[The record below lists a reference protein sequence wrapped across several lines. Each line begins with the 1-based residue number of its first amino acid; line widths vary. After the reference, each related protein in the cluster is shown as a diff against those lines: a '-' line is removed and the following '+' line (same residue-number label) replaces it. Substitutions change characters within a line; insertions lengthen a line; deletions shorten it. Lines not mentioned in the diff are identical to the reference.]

1 MNSRLLFLFGCI
13 PVRLLLA
20 LLAYKIDE
28 KYLQYL
34 SILFIGIG
42 LSFFYLYVSNTRLD
56 APEAGGNTWWKNIR
70 PIHGAF
76 YLTAGIYA
84 LKKSRIS
91 ALLILIDALFGL
103 TSFILF
109 REFKITL

>member
-1 MNSRLLFLFGCI
+1 MQSKLLFLLCCI
-13 PVRLLLA
+13 PTRLLLA

-42 LSFFYLYVSNTRLD
+42 LSFFYLYITNSRLN
-56 APEAGGNTWWKNIR
+56 APEANGTTWWKEIR

-84 LKKSRIS
+84 YKRSRIS
-91 ALLILIDALFGL
+91 ALLILIDAIFGL
-103 TSFILF
+103 SAFVYQFSF
-109 REFKITL
+109 RK